1 MLWWYAAYMVGSVA
15 AVAWYYAGLSTAEP
29 DQRCADHDF
38 WCGGDDIWVLKLA
51 AIVGLIVLAL
61 SLILSWAWLRLTVSW
76 VLTRRAR
83 RHTHR
88 RRRSDPVHAA
98 GLRPPAAR

>member
-1 MLWWYAAYMVGSVA
+1 MLWWYAAYVVGSVA

-29 DQRCADHDF
+29 DQPCADHDF

-76 VLTRRAR
+76 VRPGALAGTL
-83 RHTHR
+83 
-88 RRRSDPVHAA
+88 AA
-98 GLRPPAAR
+98 VAGPILFMLLV